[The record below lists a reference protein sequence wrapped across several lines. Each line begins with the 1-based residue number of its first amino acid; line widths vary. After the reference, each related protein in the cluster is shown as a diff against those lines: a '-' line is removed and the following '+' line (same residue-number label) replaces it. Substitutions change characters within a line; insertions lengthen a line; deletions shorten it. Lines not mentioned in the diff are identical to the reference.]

1 MHKIGMIDLLLKH
14 GARDLDCK
22 ALYVAVQSKDDI
34 ITAKL
39 LALKGHLDPEN
50 KINKKAGSQNESRG
64 FAALSQVF
72 PTNSVSFSFFKM
84 NLRKRFGEK
93 PFFFLFFFYR

>member
-1 MHKIGMIDLLLKH
+1 MYNCKLGMIDLLLKH

-50 KINKKAGSQNESRG
+50 KINKKAGLQNESRG

-72 PTNSVSFSFFKM
+72 PTNSVNITLSKIKM
-84 NLRKRFGEK
+84 NL
-93 PFFFLFFFYR
+93 